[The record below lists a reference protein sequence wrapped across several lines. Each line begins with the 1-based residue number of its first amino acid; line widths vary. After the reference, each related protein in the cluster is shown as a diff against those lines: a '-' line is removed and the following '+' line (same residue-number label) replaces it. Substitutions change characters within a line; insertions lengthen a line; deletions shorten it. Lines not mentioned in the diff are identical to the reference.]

1 MDTLTPRSSHRKPA
15 QAACRILAVVLNYR
29 TPELSV
35 QAAVSAYQ
43 DLDPALDHVVIVDN
57 ASPDD
62 SVAKIERELFE
73 RGFSGIEIICSDSN
87 GGFAAGNN
95 VGIRAREAQ
104 AYLLLN
110 SDTIVRSGA
119 MQALFEMLLSDANI
133 GICSPRLEFED
144 GEPQTSCFRF
154 HSPISE
160 FLKGACTGVF
170 TRLLSQWDVPLGI
183 QERAVDVDW
192 TSFACVLIRREV
204 FSAVGL
210 LDEDFFMYYEDAD
223 FCRMTRNAGF
233 RIVHNPAA
241 HVVHLRGKSSPVKE
255 ASRLKKRRPR
265 YYYAARN
272 HYFRKAYGPAGAA
285 VANVLWTMGRF
296 VALPREVIGQKS
308 IHTVERELLDNWQ
321 GSIVPRGRESP

>member
-1 MDTLTPRSSHRKPA
+1 METHAPRFPHNEISRDT
-15 QAACRILAVVLNYR
+15 CRILAVVLNYR
-29 TPELSV
+29 TPELSL
-35 QAAVSAYQ
+35 QAAISAHE
-43 DLDPALDHVVIVDN
+43 DLDSDLDHVVIVDN
-57 ASPDD
+57 DSPDD
-62 SVAKIERELFE
+62 SVEKIQKGLSEG
-73 RGFSGIEIICSDSN
+73 GFSRIELVRSGEN

-110 SDTIVRSGA
+110 SDTMVRPGA
-119 MQALFEMLLSDANI
+119 TRALVETLFSEKTI
-133 GICSPRLEFED
+133 GICSPRLEYED

-160 FLKGACTGVF
+160 FLKGARTSV
-170 TRLLSQWDVPLGI
+170 LSRFLSRWDVPVGVKH
-183 QERAVDVDW
+183 EVVDVEW
-192 TSFACVLIRREV
+192 TSFACVLMRREV

-223 FCRMTRNAGF
+223 FCRMTRDAGF

-272 HYFRKAYGPAGAA
+272 RYFRKAYGPLGATL
-285 VANVLWTMGRF
+285 ANTLWTMGRL
-296 VALPREVIGQKS
+296 VALPRELVGQKEP
-308 IHTVERELLDNWQ
+308 HTVQDELFDNWRGAL
-321 GSIVPRGRESP
+321 GSRGSEKP